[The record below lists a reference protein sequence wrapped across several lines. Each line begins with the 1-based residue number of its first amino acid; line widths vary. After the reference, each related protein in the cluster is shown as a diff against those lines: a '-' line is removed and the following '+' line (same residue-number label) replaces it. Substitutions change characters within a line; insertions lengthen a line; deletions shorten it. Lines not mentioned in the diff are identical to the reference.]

1 MTRGEIWWVDFGI
14 PVGSLPAYRRP
25 VIVMQHE
32 SELNTVFVVPLTTN
46 LIVADYTPNITL
58 TKAETNLPKD
68 SAAIIH
74 LMGPVNKYS
83 FIEKISKINEE
94 LYKKIVNAINTFI
107 S

>member
-1 MTRGEIWWVDFGI
+1 MDFGI
-14 PVGSLPAYRRP
+14 PVRSLPAYRRP
-25 VIVMQHE
+25 VIIMQNK

-46 LIVADYTPNITL
+46 LIAADYSPNVTL

-68 SAAIIH
+68 SIAIIH

-83 FIEKISKINEE
+83 FIEKISKIKEDS
-94 LYKKIVNAINTFI
+94 YKKIVNAINTFI